1 MKTAM
6 SATNPSGKQP
16 SSDNPI
22 ETLIEELKSLRGD
35 MLELEKRYFSSKGPL
50 DTAHGQSARNL
61 LHYLALRRRD
71 LRQVQE
77 KLAELGLSSLG
88 RAESHVLAT
97 LEAVTDALLRSSGR
111 PAVPPTES
119 ESPAIDFAE
128 GKRLLE
134 QHTEA
139 LLGPP
144 HHGRNVRIMVT
155 MGTEAAEDYRIIHNL
170 LQQGMNCMRINCAHD
185 GPQAWA
191 SMVAHLRRAE
201 LTLGRSCRILMDLG
215 GPKLRTGPLEPG
227 PAVVKWR
234 PLRDDYG
241 KVAAPARVWLT
252 PADHPSTPP
261 TEADASLPVSR
272 TWLNGLKPDD
282 EVEFED
288 CRGSSRTMRIV
299 DTGDSGCW
307 AESRQTAYL
316 ADGTV
321 LRRVSSA
328 GTAPGADSVTLEN
341 LPSQERPIVLCPGDI
356 LILTRDPHPGRPAV
370 LDTTGRLL
378 TPARISCTLP
388 AIFDDVEVGE
398 RIWLDDGKIGGVI
411 ERKRSQPDSVEVRIV
426 QAKFAGEKLRADKG
440 INLPDS
446 HLRLP
451 ALTEK
456 DIEDLSFVVKNA
468 DMVGMSFVQDVSD
481 IRALQDRLL
490 ELSETPPGIV
500 LKIETRRAFDQL
512 PALILEAMRSPR
524 FGVMIAR
531 GDLAVESGFERMAEV
546 QEEML
551 WICEAAHCPAIW
563 ATQVLESLAK
573 NGAPSR
579 AEITDAAMGNRA
591 ECVMLNKGPHIVQ
604 AVQTLDNILHRMENH
619 QTKKQSMLRQ
629 LRLAS
634 SIQFEVAGEPPPR
647 A

>member
-1 MKTAM
+1 
-6 SATNPSGKQP
+6 
-16 SSDNPI
+16 
-22 ETLIEELKSLRGD
+22 
-35 MLELEKRYFSSKGPL
+35 
-50 DTAHGQSARNL
+50 
-61 LHYLALRRRD
+61 
-71 LRQVQE
+71 
-77 KLAELGLSSLG
+77 
-88 RAESHVLAT
+88 
-97 LEAVTDALLRSSGR
+97 
-111 PAVPPTES
+111 
-119 ESPAIDFAE
+119 
-128 GKRLLE
+128 
-134 QHTEA
+134 
-139 LLGPP
+139 
-144 HHGRNVRIMVT
+144 
-155 MGTEAAEDYRIIHNL
+155 
-170 LQQGMNCMRINCAHD
+170 
-185 GPQAWA
+185 
-191 SMVAHLRRAE
+191 
-201 LTLGRSCRILMDLG
+201 
-215 GPKLRTGPLEPG
+215 
-227 PAVVKWR
+227 
-234 PLRDDYG
+234 
-241 KVAAPARVWLT
+241 
-252 PADHPSTPP
+252 
-261 TEADASLPVSR
+261 
-272 TWLNGLKPDD
+272 
-282 EVEFED
+282 
-288 CRGSSRTMRIV
+288 
-299 DTGDSGCW
+299 
-307 AESRQTAYL
+307 
-316 ADGTV
+316 
-321 LRRVSSA
+321 
-328 GTAPGADSVTLEN
+328 VTLEN

-356 LILTRDPHPGRPAV
+356 LILTRDPHPGRSAV

-398 RIWLDDGKIGGVI
+398 RIWLDDGKIGGMI
-411 ERKRSQPDSVEVRIV
+411 ERKRSKPDSLEIRIV

-481 IRALQDRLL
+481 IRTLQDRLL
-490 ELSETPPGIV
+490 ELSETTPGIV

-634 SIQFEVAGEPPPR
+634 SIRFEVAGEPPLPT
-647 A
+647 

>member
-1 MKTAM
+1 MK
-6 SATNPSGKQP
+6 ATTPAANQAKQKQAAQG
-16 SSDNPI
+16 NLI
-22 ETLIEELKSLRGD
+22 GTLIEELTSLRND
-35 MLELEKRYFSSKGPL
+35 MIELEKRYVHGRDRL
-50 DTAHGQSARNL
+50 DATHEQSARNL

-71 LRQVQE
+71 LRHVQDQ
-77 KLAELGLSSLG
+77 LAELGLSSLG
-88 RAESHVLAT
+88 RAESHALAT
-97 LEAVTDALLRSSGR
+97 LEAVIGTLLRSSGR
-111 PAVPPTES
+111 PAVS
-119 ESPAIDFAE
+119 SQQLESPPIDFLE
-128 GKRLLE
+128 GRRLLE

-144 HHGRNVRIMVT
+144 HPGRNVRIMVT
-155 MGTEAAEDYRIIHNL
+155 MGTEAAEDYRIIHSL

-185 GPQAWA
+185 GPQVWA

-201 LTLGRSCRILMDLG
+201 LTLGRSCKILMDLG

-227 PAVVKWR
+227 PSVVKWR
-234 PLRDDYG
+234 PRRDDYG
-241 KVAAPARVWLT
+241 KVAAPARIWLT
-252 PADHPSTPP
+252 PADHPSAPP
-261 TEADASLPVSR
+261 TEADACLPVSR
-272 TWLNGLKPDD
+272 TWLSSLNRND

-288 CRGSSRTMRIV
+288 CRGSFRTMRIV
-299 DTGDSGCW
+299 DTGASGCW
-307 AESRQTAYL
+307 AESRQTAYVVE
-316 ADGTV
+316 GTV
-321 LRRVSSA
+321 LRRVRS
-328 GTAPGADSVTLEN
+328 ADSASEADSETLAN
-341 LPSQERPIVLCPGDI
+341 LPSLERPIVLRPGDI
-356 LILTRDPHPGRPAV
+356 LILTRDPNPGRPAV

-378 TPARISCTLP
+378 SPARISCTLP
-388 AIFDDVEVGE
+388 AIFDDVQVGE

-411 ERKRSQPDSVEVRIV
+411 ERKRSGPDSLEVRII
-426 QAKFAGEKLRADKG
+426 QAKFDGEKLRADKG

-456 DIEDLSFVVKNA
+456 DIEDLSFVVKHA

-481 IRALQDRLL
+481 VHALQDRLL

-512 PALILEAMRSPR
+512 PALILAAMRFPR

-573 NGAPSR
+573 TGAPSR

-619 QTKKQSMLRQ
+619 QTKKQSMLRE

-634 SIQFEVAGEPPPR
+634 SIRFEVAE
-647 A
+647 